1 VVPEGV
7 NVMPPKNKNTPTT
20 LEGLDMQ
27 TLAPRILEFLK
38 SVQQL
43 ELENFSM
50 EIGDLDLFIPSQG
63 FSHSQ
68 SGIPVAPHLPPRPTE
83 LLREAFVPR
92 EMNYP
97 GQIREVVLGATR
109 AGGGSRCRS
118 ITIGGA
124 TAPAYADRLR
134 PPVHLPAI
142 SLDVFDMKIA
152 LPKVLR
158 ESVAEVMEDPAEWA
172 RMNVNKFGADIVT
185 LHLMSTDPLLR
196 DATPAQAV
204 KTVENVLQAVDVPLI
219 IGGCGDPKK
228 DAAVFKA
235 VAEMADGERL
245 LLNSVTLD
253 MAEAR
258 TLESVATA
266 ARNHGHL
273 LLAFTGLELN
283 NAKELNRRL
292 YEYIPPDQIV
302 MDLTTVAL
310 GYGLEYSFTIHERA
324 RYAALMGDTELAHPV
339 ISAATN
345 AWAAREAWMKMAP
358 EYGPRELRGPV
369 WETINALTLL
379 LAGVD
384 LFMMMHPASVLTLK
398 DVIRRLGSTGN
409 STTQDQVRDWVSV
422 RI

>member
-1 VVPEGV
+1 MVHK
-7 NVMPPKNKNTPTT
+7 KNNEKDPVSGNDV
-20 LEGLDMQ
+20 LS
-27 TLAPRILEFLK
+27 LAPHILELLQG
-38 SVQQL
+38 VQQM

-50 EIGDLDLFIPSQG
+50 EIGDLDLFIPSP
-63 FSHSQ
+63 SLANSLNPSSLH
-68 SGIPVAPHLPPRPTE
+68 PPLPQKPTE
-83 LLREAFVPR
+83 ILRESFQPR
-92 EMNYP
+92 AVSYP
-97 GQIREVVLGATR
+97 GHIREVTLGATKTE
-109 AGGGSRCRS
+109 GGSRAHA

-124 TAPAYADRLR
+124 KTPAYADTLI
-134 PPVHLPAI
+134 PPVHPPAI
-142 SLDVFDMKIA
+142 SLDVFDMKVA

-158 ESVAEVMEDPAEWA
+158 ENVAEVMEDPAEWA
-172 RMNVNKFGADIVT
+172 RMNVKKFGADIIT
-185 LHLMSTDPLLR
+185 IHLMSTDPLFK
-196 DATPAQAV
+196 DASPRQAA
-204 KTVENVLQAVDVPLI
+204 KTVEDILQAVDVPLI

-228 DAAVFKA
+228 DAAVFTE
-235 VAEMADGERL
+235 VAAMAAGERL

-253 MAEAR
+253 MAEAK
-258 TLESVATA
+258 TLGTVAKA
-266 ARNHGHL
+266 ARDNGHV

-292 YEYIPPDQIV
+292 YEYIPPEQIV

-345 AWAAREAWMKMAP
+345 AWAAREAWMAMAP

-379 LAGVD
+379 LAGID

-398 DVIRRLGSTGN
+398 DVIHRLGSKGTAA
-409 STTQDQVRDWVSV
+409 SLPARDWVGA
-422 RI
+422 RIS

>member
-1 VVPEGV
+1 MVHKKSKDTVPV
-7 NVMPPKNKNTPTT
+7 NGNDVLN
-20 LEGLDMQ
+20 
-27 TLAPRILEFLK
+27 LAPHLLELLQG
-38 SVQQL
+38 VQQV

-50 EIGDLDLFIPSQG
+50 EIGDLDLFIPSRDL
-63 FSHSQ
+63 SHILNPATLQ
-68 SGIPVAPHLPPRPTE
+68 PVLLKKPAE
-83 LLREAFVPR
+83 LLRETYNPR
-92 EMNYP
+92 VVQYP
-97 GQIREVVLGATR
+97 GHIREVVLGATK
-109 AGGGSRCRS
+109 AEGGSRARS

-124 TAPAYADRLR
+124 TTPAYSDTLVS
-134 PPVHLPAI
+134 PVHPPAI
-142 SLDVFDMKIA
+142 SLDVFDMKVS

-158 ESVAEVMEDPAEWA
+158 EHVAEVMEDPAEWA
-172 RMNVNKFGADIVT
+172 RMNVKKFGADIIT
-185 LHLMSTDPLLR
+185 IHLMSTDPLFR
-196 DATPAQAV
+196 DASPKEAA
-204 KTVENVLQAVDVPLI
+204 KTVEEILQAVDVPLI

-228 DAAVFKA
+228 DALVFA
-235 VAEMADGERL
+235 EVAAMADGERL

-253 MAEAR
+253 MAEAK
-258 TLESVATA
+258 TLGTVATA
-266 ARNHGHL
+266 ARDHGHV

-292 YEYIPPDQIV
+292 YEYIPPEQIV

-345 AWAAREAWMKMAP
+345 AWAAREAWMVMAP

-369 WETINALTLL
+369 WETLNALTLL

-398 DVIRRLGSTGN
+398 DVIHRLGTKSETGI
-409 STTQDQVRDWVSV
+409 SPARDWVGA
-422 RI
+422 RIS